1 MSLFGAAPLPPTK
14 LGRYRQFAPRA
25 AIHVSPLC
33 LGAMNIGDK
42 WHAIGMGDM
51 NKESSFKLLDA
62 YFDAGGNFI
71 DTASNYQSGSSEEFI
86 GEWAEARGIRDQLII
101 ATKYTNMF
109 KAPNE
114 EVKQKVNF
122 VGNNLKNLRLSV
134 ESSLKRLRT
143 DYIDILYVHY
153 WDLHTSI
160 DEFMDGLH
168 NLVTAGK
175 VLYLGISDTPAW
187 LVTKANAY
195 ARSHGKTPFVVYQAM
210 YSVLQRDIERDVLPM
225 CQHEE
230 CASSGMALTMWGVL
244 ASGHIRTD
252 EEEERR
258 RQTGEKGRTVM
269 GPWERT
275 PDEKKM
281 CDALVVVAKQV
292 GAKNITAVAI
302 AYTMHKAPYVFPIVG
317 GRKVEHL
324 MDNVEALGISLT
336 REQISY
342 LDGILPFD
350 KGFPNTL
357 IGEYGTYPWLLASNA
372 NFDIQPLLPPIT
384 PSVN

>member
-1 MSLFGAAPLPPTK
+1 
-14 LGRYRQFAPRA
+14 
-25 AIHVSPLC
+25 
-33 LGAMNIGDK
+33 MNIGDK

-114 EVKQKVNF
+114 EVRQKVNF

-160 DEFMDGLH
+160 EEFMDGLH

-175 VLYLGISDTPAW
+175 ILYLGISDTPAW

-210 YSVLQRDIERDVLPM
+210 YSVLKRDIERDVLPM
-225 CQHEE
+225 CQHE
-230 CASSGMALTMWGVL
+230 GMALTMWGVL

-357 IGEYGTYPWLLASNA
+357 IGEYGTYPWLLTSNA
-372 NFDIQPLLPPIT
+372 NFDIQPLLPPVT

>member
-195 ARSHGKTPFVVYQAM
+195 TRSHGKTPFVVYQAM

-225 CQHEE
+225 CQHE
-230 CASSGMALTMWGVL
+230 GMALTMWGVL